1 MSSRFKPASAEEI
14 ARRVSAKAVPTPTP
28 KKLTPK
34 KVVAKKKE

>member
-14 ARRVSAKAVPTPTP
+14 ARRVSVKAAPTP